1 MAQKKHITIKLY
13 NEKEGKFQTYVA
25 VRKNAD
31 YLYEALGLLAEAE
44 ELETMREGIP
54 LLKKQIAF
62 VVKYFNKQFTQK
74 QFEEGLEPYEIR
86 DEVSRILSEICGFLP
101 IADIEDK
108 EGQSDFLEQ

>member
-44 ELETMREGIP
+44 ELETMREG
-54 LLKKQIAF
+54 F
-62 VVKYFNKQFTQK
+62 HY
-74 QFEEGLEPYEIR
+74 
-86 DEVSRILSEICGFLP
+86 
-101 IADIEDK
+101 
-108 EGQSDFLEQ
+108 